1 MSSLVR
7 GHRWDLDRRCCCG
20 SAPTSQA
27 ATRGA
32 GRRPAAQARS
42 LPGLDPR
49 DTAGQPWQPGRRKRW
64 PGADTLS
71 NNCLK
76 IGLPLTRKCVPEEAG
91 GAAQPA
97 GAGTPLGRAPRSCPA
112 PRLRALRGLKRLG
125 VEPGR
130 QDPELSER
138 VSLRPPGQSKA
149 PVAPET
155 VRPSA
160 AAPWAGSPAPGLSFP
175 FCSVRVS
182 LSPRLG
188 CTHPGTECRAHS
200 GLPGAKAEEGNAAP
214 TAVSQPTSEGP
225 GALGSSV

>member
-91 GAAQPA
+91 GGGTASRGGDAARQGSAVLPRPPA
-97 GAGTPLGRAPRSCPA
+97 PSPPGSQTFGGGAGTA
-112 PRLRALRGLKRLG
+112 
-125 VEPGR
+125 
-130 QDPELSER
+130 
-138 VSLRPPGQSKA
+138 LRPPGQSKA

>member
-1 MSSLVR
+1 MLLRERPDFSGRDAR
-7 GHRWDLDRRCCCG
+7 GGPAPRGTGPEPSRAG
-20 SAPTSQA
+20 SPRHGWA
-27 ATRGA
+27 ALAA
-32 GRRPAAQARS
+32 GPAEALAGGGHAFQQLSENRPAAHEEMR
-42 LPGLDPR
+42 PG
-49 DTAGQPWQPGRRKRW
+49 GGRRGRRSQQ
-64 PGADTLS
+64 GRGRRS
-71 NNCLK
+71 
-76 IGLPLTRKCVPEEAG
+76 AG
-91 GAAQPA
+91 
-97 GAGTPLGRAPRSCPA
+97 
-112 PRLRALRGLKRLG
+112 LRGLA
-125 VEPGR
+125 P
-130 QDPELSER
+130 
-138 VSLRPPGQSKA
+138 PPGSEPSGVSNVWGWSRDGPPAPGTKQSPCGA
-149 PVAPET
+149 GD

>member
-1 MSSLVR
+1 MLLRERPDFSGRDAR
-7 GHRWDLDRRCCCG
+7 GGPAPRGTGPEPSRAG
-20 SAPTSQA
+20 SPRHGWA
-27 ATRGA
+27 ALAA
-32 GRRPAAQARS
+32 GPAEALAGGGHAFQQLSENRPAAHEEMR
-42 LPGLDPR
+42 PG
-49 DTAGQPWQPGRRKRW
+49 GGRRGRRSQQGRDAARQGSAVLPRPPALSP
-64 PGADTLS
+64 PGSQTF
-71 NNCLK
+71 
-76 IGLPLTRKCVPEEAG
+76 G
-91 GAAQPA
+91 G
-97 GAGTPLGRAPRSCPA
+97 GAGTA
-112 PRLRALRGLKRLG
+112 
-125 VEPGR
+125 
-130 QDPELSER
+130 
-138 VSLRPPGQSKA
+138 LRPPGQSKA